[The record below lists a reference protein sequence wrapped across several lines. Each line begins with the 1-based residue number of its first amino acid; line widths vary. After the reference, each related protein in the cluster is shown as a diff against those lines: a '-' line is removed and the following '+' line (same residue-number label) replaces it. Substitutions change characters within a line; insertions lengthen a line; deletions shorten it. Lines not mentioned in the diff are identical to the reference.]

1 MPCGAVSENEWCFGK
16 RSETADTTLIKPWG
30 SWQTW
35 TSGQVWSSMS
45 GEIVCYGKCRLMMPL
60 LVFGNFPR
68 CASTMCD
75 MYWHWSSPPWWG
87 TCTSAVTQQ
96 ISSGVSGMMP
106 VYLHMET
113 ATPSAIKFRILFP
126 FSPFEF
132 LTQRRKND
140 TDVVLWPQRQG
151 ISGEILN
158 LWLVTHP
165 NVHCGF

>member
-16 RSETADTTLIKPWG
+16 RSETADTTLITPWG

-113 ATPSAIKFRILFP
+113 ATPSADKISNFVSVLAVRIFNAAKKEWHRCGSMTTETRNIGRNLE
-126 FSPFEF
+126 SV
-132 LTQRRKND
+132 TSD
-140 TDVVLWPQRQG
+140 TP
-151 ISGEILN
+151 
-158 LWLVTHP
+158 
-165 NVHCGF
+165 